1 MFITYIQLANASL
14 NVSSEALSARSP
26 STFARSASAS
36 SASSASAGSRNPR
49 PCGASGCAPER
60 DSAKSEPCET
70 RRSGVRCGVG
80 PGMVRRAEYCAEVGV
95 VVVSDHC
102 QIATTRIADVITI
115 FR

>member
-14 NVSSEALSARSP
+14 NVSSDALSARSP

-95 VVVSDHC
+95 VVVSDLSDRDDQNC
-102 QIATTRIADVITI
+102 
-115 FR
+115 